1 MYYMIFYII
10 LQINCSID
18 CLHDMK
24 YVFKAIELILI
35 IHDIAL
41 ELSEKQSHKLYF
53 SYLI

>member
-1 MYYMIFYII
+1 MILKII
-10 LQINCSID
+10 IQIYCSID
-18 CLHDMK
+18 CLHGIK

>member
-1 MYYMIFYII
+1 MILKNII
-10 LQINCSID
+10 QIYCSID

-35 IHDIAL
+35 IHDITL